1 MQCLPMADTAALVPL
16 CRVPA
21 LVLIRICDPDFPE
34 ACAEAAWLT
43 GSRDFGPVA
52 VA

>member
-1 MQCLPMADTAALVPL
+1 MADTAALVPL
-16 CRVPA
+16 SRVPA
-21 LVLIRICDPDFPE
+21 IVLIGSCDPDF
-34 ACAEAAWLT
+34 AEAAWLT